1 MNLYPEYKDY
11 NKVTVTFL
19 GYTVSNINTKGS
31 LPGRSIDGVQLQSL
45 SIKGTSLDNPTEIG
59 AGGTLTLLD
68 YKHTLFNILS
78 GNLDKVMQKDDSAKL
93 FADINIEICCYS
105 GKTTYN
111 AHLLKWSV
119 SYNGS
124 ASVITIE
131 WSVVAPNT
139 VAPNP
144 VNGQF
149 STPESLIDAGQKA
162 SSGNNMK
169 FVYVENGTQ
178 YENSA
183 VSGHIK
189 FGSSVYYDPT
199 KLVTSGNS
207 LVDVYRAVATNSTTS
222 SGDPLYYTVEG
233 DTFYT
238 YSSNP
243 KNSTGAS
250 STDKSCDGLVFVQN
264 GKWPAYYKRSD
275 GKVVIPIANFSA
287 DIDSSKMTLM
297 GNMRGNFNG
306 AQVVYNNQV
315 STQVGAAVKAI
326 QAANTADGSNNN
338 DPVTLKLECYNIMS
352 FAVNNKEQP
361 ISVEVYDETGILIP
375 AFSVNNMVR
384 SVEYDLSG
392 AVVKANIEC
401 TNIFNLD
408 ETSST
413 YTDVAT
419 QSSDDSYSSDSMTSS
434 DQSSQSSSE
443 SSSAS
448 SNTDGLD
455 FKKYLCSEDSK
466 VTSLS
471 KDRTEQLMN
480 SGEFD
485 TDVDEFLRRYGSL
498 TGASRYLD
506 ISFVNSIISHGNYG
520 LLTLLISVANY
531 GIAGAPPNW
540 SLDAVNL
547 DPDYKKKRPFCAS
560 NTGKGPFDY
569 TKGGLG
575 IAHWDSGNLDDIYMA
590 IGFDPSDV
598 ASDLQRKHFQS
609 LLVKDNS
616 ITGWKNITYKGVP
629 RIAPIFSKKHP
640 DIRLFDKGL
649 KQDAAWLSWAKKVV
663 YYRDINGHFTYQ
675 YYLFRLWVQKFWI
688 PTVSNLRKKQSSSS
702 HIIGLQD
709 AARIARAGNS
719 ATGLINISCGKNV
732 ARQYEIYYND
742 KERYMRQKAF
752 CRRCADI
759 IGYCN

>member
-19 GYTVSNINTKGS
+19 GYTVSNINTKGP
-31 LPGRSIDGVQLQSL
+31 LPGRNIDGVQLQSL
-45 SIKGTSLDNPTEIG
+45 SIKGTSLDNAKEIG

-78 GNLDKVMQKDDSAKL
+78 NNLDKVMKKDDNAKL
-93 FADINIEICCYS
+93 FADIFIEICCYS
-105 GKTTYN
+105 GKITFD
-111 AHLLKWSV
+111 AHLLKWSL
-119 SYNGS
+119 SYNGG

-131 WSVVAPNT
+131 WSVVSPDT
-139 VAPNP
+139 VAHNS
-144 VNGQF
+144 VNGEF
-149 STPESLIDAGQKA
+149 YTPEALIYAGQKA
-162 SSGNNMK
+162 STGNNVK
-169 FVYVENGTQ
+169 FVYVEDGIE
-178 YENSA
+178 YENLA
-183 VSGHIK
+183 VSGRIK
-189 FGSSVYYDPT
+189 FGTSVYYDPT
-199 KLVTSGNS
+199 KLTTSGNG
-207 LVDVYRAVATNSTTS
+207 LIDVYRAVATNSITS

-233 DTFYT
+233 DTFYA

-243 KNSTGAS
+243 KNSTGVS
-250 STDKSCDGLVFVQN
+250 SADKSCNGLVFVQN
-264 GKWPAYYKRSD
+264 GRWPAYHKRSD
-275 GKVVIPIANFSA
+275 GKVVIPITSFSA
-287 DIDSSKMTLM
+287 DIDSSKMTLK

-306 AQVVYNNQV
+306 TQVVYNNQV
-315 STQVGAAVKAI
+315 STQVGGDTSAV

-352 FAVNNKEQP
+352 FAVNNKNET
-361 ISVEVYDETGILIP
+361 ISVEVYDECGVIVP
-375 AFSVNNMVR
+375 VFSVNNMVR

-392 AVVKANIEC
+392 AVVKASIEC

-408 ETSST
+408 ETSATS
-413 YTDVAT
+413 TDVSI
-419 QSSDDSYSSDSMTSS
+419 QSQDDNFTPA
-434 DQSSQSSSE
+434 DQSSQNSQ
-443 SSSAS
+443 
-448 SNTDGLD
+448 DGLNTSD
-455 FKKYLCSEDSK
+455 LDYKKYLCSEDSK

-471 KDRTEQLMN
+471 KDNTVQLMS

-485 TDVDEFLRRYGSL
+485 TDVDEFLGRYGSL
-498 TGASRYLD
+498 TGASRSLD

-531 GIAGAPPNW
+531 GITGAPPDW
-540 SLDAVNL
+540 KLDAVNL

-560 NTGKGPFDY
+560 NTGKAPFDY

-575 IAHWDSGNLDDIYMA
+575 IAHWDSGNLDDIYTT
-590 IGFDPSDV
+590 IGFDPSEV
-598 ASDLQRKHFQS
+598 ASDSQKKHFQS

-616 ITGWKNITYKGVP
+616 ITGWKNITYKGIP
-629 RIAPIFSKKHP
+629 RVVPIFSKKKP
-640 DIRLFDKGL
+640 DIRVFDKGL

-663 YYRDINGHFTYQ
+663 YYRDTDGHFIYQ

-688 PTVSNLRKKQSSSS
+688 PTVNTLRKKQSSAY
-702 HIIGLQD
+702 HLIGLQD
-709 AARIARAGNS
+709 ATRIARAGNS
-719 ATGLINISCGKNV
+719 ATGLINLSCGKNV
-732 ARQYEIYYND
+732 ERQYEIYYND

>member
-19 GYTVSNINTKGS
+19 GYTVSNINTKGP
-31 LPGRSIDGVQLQSL
+31 LPGRAIDGVQLQSL
-45 SIKGTSLDNPTEIG
+45 SIKGTSLDNPKEIG

-78 GNLDKVMQKDDSAKL
+78 NNLDKVMKKDENSKL
-93 FADINIEICCYS
+93 FADITIEVCCYS

-111 AHLLKWSV
+111 GHLLKWSL
-119 SYNGS
+119 SYNGG
-124 ASVITIE
+124 ASVITVE
-131 WSVVAPNT
+131 WSVVAPDT
-139 VAPNP
+139 VATKPI
-144 VNGQF
+144 NGNF
-149 STPESLIDAGQKA
+149 DTPEALIEAGQKA

-169 FVYVENGTQ
+169 FVYAEDGIL
-178 YENSA
+178 YENSD
-183 VSGHIK
+183 VSGRIK
-189 FGSSVYYDPT
+189 FASSFYYDPT
-199 KLVTSGNS
+199 KLLTSGNS

-222 SGDPLYYTVEG
+222 NGDPLYYTIEG
-233 DTFYT
+233 DTFYV

-250 STDKSCDGLVFVQN
+250 NVAKTCDGLVFVQN

-275 GKVVIPIANFSA
+275 NKVVIPIADFSA

-306 AQVVYNNQV
+306 TQVVYNHQV
-315 STQVGAAVKAI
+315 STQVGAQLNSV
-326 QAANTADGSNNN
+326 QAANAADGSNNN
-338 DPVTLKLECYNIMS
+338 DPVTLKLDCYNIMS
-352 FAVNNKEQP
+352 FDVNNKEQP

-375 AFSVNNMVR
+375 TFSVNNMVR
-384 SVEYDLSG
+384 SVNYDLSG
-392 AVVKANIEC
+392 AVVKASIEC

-408 ETSST
+408 ETSAT

-419 QSSDDSYSSDSMTSS
+419 QSQDDNFTPD
-434 DQSSQSSSE
+434 DQPSQS
-443 SSSAS
+443 
-448 SNTDGLD
+448 NPDGLNASD
-455 FKKYLCSEDSK
+455 LDYKKYLCSEDSK

-471 KDRTEQLMN
+471 KDRTVDLMN

-485 TDVDEFLRRYGSL
+485 TDIDEFLKRYGSL
-498 TGASRYLD
+498 TGAYRYLD
-506 ISFVNSIISHGNYG
+506 MSFVYSIISHGNYG

-531 GIAGAPPNW
+531 GITGAPPNW

-547 DPDYKKKRPFCAS
+547 DPDYKKRRPFCAS
-560 NTGKGPFDY
+560 NTGKAPFDY

-575 IAHWDSGNLDDIYMA
+575 IAHWDSGNLDDIYTTV
-590 IGFDPSDV
+590 GFDPSEV
-598 ASDLQRKHFQS
+598 ASDSQRKHFQS

-616 ITGWKNITYKGVP
+616 ITGWKNITYKGIP
-629 RIAPIFSKKHP
+629 RVAPIFSKKNP
-640 DIRLFDKGL
+640 SIRVFDKGL

-663 YYRDINGHFTYQ
+663 YYRDNNGHFVYQ
-675 YYLFRLWVQKFWI
+675 HYLFRLWVQKFWV
-688 PTVSNLRKKQSSSS
+688 PTVNTLRKKQSNSS

-709 AARIARAGNS
+709 ATRIARAGNS
-719 ATGLINISCGKNV
+719 ATGLINKSCGKNV

>member
-19 GYTVSNINTKGS
+19 NYTVSNINTKGL
-31 LPGRSIDGVQLQSL
+31 LPGRNIDGVQLQSL
-45 SIKGTSLDNPTEIG
+45 SIKGTSLDNPKEIG
-59 AGGTLTLLD
+59 ATGTLTLLD

-78 GNLDKVMQKDDSAKL
+78 NNLDKVIKKDEKSKL
-93 FADINIEICCYS
+93 FADITIEVFCYS

-111 AHLLKWSV
+111 GHLLKWSL
-119 SYNGS
+119 SYNGG
-124 ASVITIE
+124 ASVITVE
-131 WSVVAPNT
+131 WSVVAPDT
-139 VAPNP
+139 VATKPI
-144 VNGQF
+144 NGNF
-149 STPESLIDAGQKA
+149 DTPESLIDAGQKA

-169 FVYVENGTQ
+169 FVYAEDGVL
-178 YENSA
+178 YENSD
-183 VSGHIK
+183 VSGRIK
-189 FGSSVYYDPT
+189 FASSFYYDPT
-199 KLVTSGNS
+199 KLSTSGNS

-233 DTFYT
+233 DTFYV

-250 STDKSCDGLVFVQN
+250 NVAKTCDGLVFVQN

-275 GKVVIPIANFSA
+275 GKVVIPIAGFSA
-287 DIDSSKMTLM
+287 NITASQMTLM
-297 GNMRGNFNG
+297 GKTRGNING
-306 AQVVYNNQV
+306 TQVVHNNQV
-315 STQVGAAVKAI
+315 STQVGAQFASV

-352 FAVNNKEQP
+352 FDVNNKNQP
-361 ISVEVYDETGILIP
+361 ISLEVYDEYGVLIP
-375 AFSVNNMVR
+375 AFSVNSMVR

-392 AVVKANIEC
+392 AVVRASLEC

-408 ETSST
+408 ETST
-413 YTDVAT
+413 TFTDVPT
-419 QSSDDSYSSDSMTSS
+419 QSQDDNFTPA
-434 DQSSQSSSE
+434 DQPSQ
-443 SSSAS
+443 
-448 SNTDGLD
+448 NNPDGLNASD
-455 FKKYLCSEDSK
+455 LDYKKYLCSEDSK

-471 KDRTEQLMN
+471 KDRTVDLMN

-485 TDVDEFLRRYGSL
+485 TDVDEFLKRYGSL
-498 TGASRYLD
+498 TGARRYLD

-531 GIAGAPPNW
+531 GITGAPSNW

-547 DPDYKKKRPFCAS
+547 DPDYKKRRPFCAS
-560 NTGKGPFDY
+560 NTGKAPFDY

-575 IAHWDSGNLDDIYMA
+575 IAHWDSGNLDDIYTTV
-590 IGFDPSDV
+590 GFDPFEV
-598 ASDLQRKHFQS
+598 ASDSQRKHFQS

-616 ITGWKNITYKGVP
+616 ITGWKNITYKGIQRV
-629 RIAPIFSKKHP
+629 APIFSKKKP
-640 DIRLFDKGL
+640 SIRVFDKGL

-663 YYRDINGHFTYQ
+663 YYRDNNGRFVYQ

-688 PTVSNLRKKQSSSS
+688 PTVSTLRKKQSSSS

-709 AARIARAGNS
+709 ATRIARAGNS
-719 ATGLINISCGKNV
+719 ATGLINKSCGKNV
-732 ARQYEIYYND
+732 EKQYEIYYND